1 MLDDVESS
9 GDHLLGGGADA
20 EDVAFAENHSSWDHL
35 SVVEVPHLAPGHYAL
50 EIGIPKAHWFIQK
63 GLATCLSF
71 DFMMEYVARDAD
83 DDALGE
89 FTDDSSG
96 PVDVLMIFP
105 PSRSDLHIGSELNMV
120 AHLSRAVDFREAA
133 SQVGD
138 LRTLC
143 RLVNGANKA
152 TTIEPA
158 KFHYLKDK
166 MQLMF
171 DFEGAS
177 EVIEKA
183 FTDGKKKESASCWHL
198 RCKSQPAFD
207 GDLYFKLAGEN

>member
-20 EDVAFAENHSSWDHL
+20 EDVAFAEDHSTWDHL
-35 SVVEVPHLAPGHYAL
+35 SVVEVPHLAPGHYTL

-71 DFMMEYVARDAD
+71 DFMMEYVARDAG

-105 PSRSDLHIGSELNMV
+105 PSRSDLHLGSELNMV
-120 AHLSRAVDFREAA
+120 AHLGRAVDFREAA

-138 LRTLC
+138 LRSLC

-152 TTIEPA
+152 TTI
-158 KFHYLKDK
+158 
-166 MQLMF
+166 
-171 DFEGAS
+171 
-177 EVIEKA
+177 
-183 FTDGKKKESASCWHL
+183 
-198 RCKSQPAFD
+198 
-207 GDLYFKLAGEN
+207 